1 MLKYNYIAEITIILS
16 SIATSAITK
25 TVALTVIW
33 LRYPIPKAFA
43 AEDVCGS
50 LSKQLVLKEEENNV
64 FAAICS
70 ISEW

>member
-1 MLKYNYIAEITIILS
+1 M
-16 SIATSAITK
+16 
-25 TVALTVIW
+25 W
-33 LRYPIPKAFA
+33 LRYPIAKAFA

-50 LSKQLVLKEEENNV
+50 LSKQLVLKVEENNV